1 MMDSLPA
8 KLPIDESSIRYA
20 GWRAVIVCF
29 LMATFAWG
37 FAFYGQAVYVAEF
50 QRLYGWPASLV
61 ATATSAFYL
70 GGALLV
76 VFVSDAIRVIG
87 LKPFLLCG
95 VGFMAAASLAIS
107 YVSTPFQLYAAYAL
121 LSCGW
126 AGMSIGAITNTLG
139 MYFSSRRGLAIS
151 LALNGASIGGV
162 IGVPL
167 MVIAIQSYGFQATMQ
182 IGTMLVLT
190 VMIPAILL
198 GMGHPPA
205 QLQASG
211 AAASQP
217 PLSSTAVRAAAFR
230 SLPFWTISLPF
241 ALVLFS
247 QVSFIVH
254 QISYMDPLIGRE
266 RAALA
271 VGLMTLAAVVGRV
284 GLGFFIDR
292 IDQRKASSALFVSQG
307 LALIVMIN
315 VPTDIALIAGSF
327 VFGLTVGNA
336 ITLPALII
344 QREFDPRSF
353 GILVSLVTAINQ
365 VTYAFGPGLIGI
377 LRDLSGNY
385 GTAFYVNVV
394 LEFAAAAIVL
404 IRGRAPEPVKP

>member
-1 MMDSLPA
+1 MMDALSTKPPL
-8 KLPIDESSIRYA
+8 DESSIRYP
-20 GWRAVIVCF
+20 GWRAVVVCF
-29 LMATFAWG
+29 LLATFAWG

-76 VFVSDAIRVIG
+76 VFVSDAIRAIG
-87 LKPFLLCG
+87 LRAFLLCG
-95 VGFMAAASLAIS
+95 VGFMAAATLAIGW
-107 YVSTPFQLYAAYAL
+107 VSSPFQLYAAYAL
-121 LSCGW
+121 LSFGW

-151 LALNGASIGGV
+151 LALNGASFGGI

-167 MVIAIQSYGFQATMQ
+167 MVIAAQNYGFSATMHT
-182 IGTMLVLT
+182 GTALLLLVM
-190 VMIPAILL
+190 VPAILF
-198 GMGHPPA
+198 GISPPPA
-205 QLQASG
+205 HLQASAVAG
-211 AAASQP
+211 SQP
-217 PLSSTAVRAAAFR
+217 QQSSTAVRAAAFR

-254 QISYMDPLIGRE
+254 QIAYMDPLIGRE
-266 RAALA
+266 RAAIA
-271 VGLMTLAAVVGRV
+271 VGLMTLAAVVGRI

-292 IDQRKASSALFVSQG
+292 IDQRKASSALFLSQG
-307 LALIVMIN
+307 LSVIAMVN
-315 VPTDIALIAGSF
+315 FPTDLALIAGSF

-365 VTYAFGPGLIGI
+365 VTYSFGPGVIGL
-377 LRDLSGNY
+377 LRDWTGNY
-385 GTAFYVNVV
+385 GPAFYLNAL

-404 IRGRAPEPVKP
+404 IRGRKLEPVKP

>member
-1 MMDSLPA
+1 MDALSA
-8 KLPIDESSIRYA
+8 KPQADEASIRYP

-29 LMATFAWG
+29 LLATFAWG

-76 VFVSDAIRVIG
+76 VFVSDAIRAIG
-87 LKPFLLCG
+87 LRAFLLCG
-95 VGFMAAASLAIS
+95 VGFMAAATLAIGW
-107 YVSTPFQLYAAYAL
+107 VSSPLQLYLAYAL
-121 LSCGW
+121 LSFGW

-139 MYFSSRRGLAIS
+139 MYFSARRGLAIS

-167 MVIAIQSYGFQATMQ
+167 MVIAVQNYGFSATMHS
-182 IGTMLVLT
+182 GTILLLV
-190 VMIPAILL
+190 VMVPAILF
-198 GMGHPPA
+198 GMGPPPA
-205 QLQASG
+205 HLQAS
-211 AAASQP
+211 AATSGQP
-217 PLSSTAVRAAAFR
+217 APSSTAVRAAAFR

-254 QISYMDPLIGRE
+254 QIAYMDPLIGRE
-266 RAALA
+266 RSALA

-292 IDQRKASSALFVSQG
+292 IDQRKASSALFLSQG
-307 LALIVMIN
+307 LALVVMIN
-315 VPTDIALIAGSF
+315 VPTDVALIVGSF

-353 GILVSLVTAINQ
+353 GILVSLLTAINQ
-365 VTYAFGPGLIGI
+365 VTYSFGPGVIGL
-377 LRDLSGNY
+377 LRDWAGSY
-385 GTAFYVNVV
+385 GPAFYLNVV

-404 IRGRAPEPVKP
+404 LRGRAPEPIKP

>member
-8 KLPIDESSIRYA
+8 RPPIDEASTRYP

-76 VFVSDAIRVIG
+76 VFVSDAIRAVG

-107 YVSTPFQLYAAYAL
+107 YVSTPLQLYAAYAL

-182 IGTMLVLT
+182 IGAMLVLI
-190 VMIPAILL
+190 VMVPAILF
-198 GMGHPPA
+198 GMSQPPA
-205 QLQASG
+205 LVQTSG
-211 AAASQP
+211 AAAQP
-217 PLSSTAVRAAAFR
+217 QQSSTAVRAAAFR
-230 SLPFWTISLPF
+230 SLPFWTISVPF

-266 RAALA
+266 RAAFA

-385 GTAFYVNVV
+385 GTAFYLNVV
-394 LEFAAAAIVL
+394 LEFAAAVIVL
-404 IRGRAPEPVKP
+404 IRGRAPVRP